1 MGNLSQHIRSLA
13 QSSTTPQ
20 TLLDIAEDV
29 QELEAS
35 LLAHKDQLI
44 NAWAEAFWRADVR
57 MDCKHDA
64 RYRAEQKYL
73 HYMAHEALNP
83 TDVTDIDDSTK
94 PTSTGDE
101 Q

>member
-1 MGNLSQHIRSLA
+1 VSD
-13 QSSTTPQ
+13 
-20 TLLDIAEDV
+20 LDGECNGYDCCPYFLRNK
-29 QELEAS
+29 ELEAS

-83 TDVTDIDDSTK
+83 TSA
-94 PTSTGDE
+94 GDE
-101 Q
+101 